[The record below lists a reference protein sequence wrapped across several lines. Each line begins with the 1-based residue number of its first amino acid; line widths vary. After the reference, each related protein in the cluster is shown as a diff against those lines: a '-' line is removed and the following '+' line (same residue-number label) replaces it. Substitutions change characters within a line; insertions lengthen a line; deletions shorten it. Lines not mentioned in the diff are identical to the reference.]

1 MRAVVSLLICCL
13 GIGTA
18 LAQESSGGKKAVDAL
33 RPSGPVTVTADRAEF
48 QQGGK
53 MLYSGNVVL
62 SSDTLKL
69 SGNEVELTQL
79 ADGQYNAKILGELAR
94 LEHAAYTDSTGKAFP
109 AVTAQARTLTY
120 DSRTGA
126 VNVSGSARMTRGTD
140 EINGDAIRYN
150 VIERRIEAAGG
161 VRIVLQPPPAKDKK
175 TTP

>member
-1 MRAVVSLLICCL
+1 MRVIVSLLVFCL

-18 LAQESSGGKKAVDAL
+18 LAQESSSKTKAVDAL
-33 RPSGPVTVTADRAEF
+33 RPTGPVTVTADRAEF

-79 ADGQYNAKILGELAR
+79 ADGQYTARILGELAK
-94 LEHAAYTDSTGKAFP
+94 LDHAATTDNHGKPFP
-109 AVTAQARTLTY
+109 AVTAQAQTITY
-120 DSRTGA
+120 DSHSGL
-126 VNVSGSARMTRGTD
+126 VNVAGKARMTRGTD